1 MQKLGI
7 ALCLTICLSAFAHCQ
22 NKTYTVQKGDNDW
35 AISKKYHL
43 TVHELHLLNPK
54 TDWLKLRLGSKINV
68 SKTVADVSAKKVVKA
83 AAASAPKKPVAKKD
97 DNEILV
103 ESLSKDIFAETPKKS
118 APKASGAYCVR
129 SGDNDW
135 IIASRVGI
143 SSSKLR
149 ALNPNVKWEHLSVGT
164 YLRIPNGSVVR
175 STSGQNVAV
184 NSIRSRYAKVS
195 RDSVIIRR
203 GPGADTAK
211 VTVVESGLL
220 VSVLDRSSGWY
231 KCKFPK
237 GTVGWVRGDM
247 LKAASKPAVRR
258 HESRTT
264 GYVASRTGSH
274 RRHGSPEIVMNNP
287 DRDNRLLTQAFRM
300 RGVPYRY
307 GMSSTR
313 GSDCSGFTSLVYR
326 SQGVRLPR
334 TSRDQSRI
342 GQKVDRNGLSK
353 GDLVFFKTNR
363 GTRINHVGIYIGNG
377 KFIHASSGGGKVQVN
392 SLNEG
397 YYARRYAT
405 ARRPAGKKAK

>member
-7 ALCLTICLSAFAHCQ
+7 ALCLTVCFSAFAYCQ

-35 AISKKYHL
+35 AISKKLHL

-54 TDWLKLRLGSKINV
+54 TDWLHLKLGSSLNTGKAPA
-68 SKTVADVSAKKVVKA
+68 KVAPKATKSAKV
-83 AAASAPKKPVAKKD
+83 ASKKPAPRKEES
-97 DNEILV
+97 EILV
-103 ESLSKDIFAETPKKS
+103 ESLSHDIFAESPKTQT
-118 APKASGAYCVR
+118 AKASGAYCVR

-143 SSSKLR
+143 SSTKLR
-149 ALNPNVKWEHLSVGT
+149 ALNPNVNWSHLAIGT
-164 YLRIPNGSVVR
+164 YVRIPSGSVVR
-175 STSGQNVAV
+175 SAPSKNVAQ
-184 NSIRSRYAKVS
+184 NTIRSRYAKVS

-247 LKAASKPAVRR
+247 LKAASKPKVQR
-258 HESRTT
+258 SSSNM
-264 GYVASRTGSH
+264 GYVASRRGS
-274 RRHGSPEIVMNNP
+274 RRHHGSTEIVMNNP
-287 DRDNRLLTQAFRM
+287 DQDNRLLAQAFRM
-300 RGVPYRY
+300 KGVPYRY

-326 SQGVRLPR
+326 SQGVKLPR

-342 GQKVDRNGLSK
+342 GQKVDRGGLSK

-392 SLNEG
+392 SLSEG

-405 ARRPAGKKAK
+405 ARRPAGKKK